1 MNKLIKKL
9 KDKNYVRAFGLM
21 SPEEQE
27 CFRKA
32 NNDNAVIMY
41 VSTEGNKAE
50 WHSGKCKFDCPDY
63 TYAIKPDYRPEPEF
77 VDLEIVQNTDRADK
91 WLGVHGALLAS
102 YDFVDLHC
110 LPSLPKFV
118 GFHYDKETT
127 ARLEDVANLMDLKE
141 TVYARLRK

>member
-1 MNKLIKKL
+1 MSEKKL
-9 KDKNYVRAFGLM
+9 NKNLYEELKSIKIASGIDNGKEPIWDGTVIRKPNQHTLENMGLV
-21 SPEEQE
+21 E
-27 CFRKA
+27 CCHYYYFL
-32 NNDNAVIMY
+32 
-41 VSTEGNKAE
+41 TEK
-50 WHSGKCKFDCPDY
+50 GKEAYKN
-63 TYAIKPDYRPEPEF
+63 YRPEPEF

>member
-1 MNKLIKKL
+1 MNKLIEKL
-9 KDKNYVRAFGLM
+9 KDKTYVRAFGLVT
-21 SPEEQE
+21 PEEQE
-27 CFRKA
+27 CYGNVGRE
-32 NNDNAVIMY
+32 NCLVY
-41 VSTEGNKAE
+41 YESGWSSTPGLHGFSNL
-50 WHSGKCKFDCPDY
+50 Y
-63 TYAIKPDYRPEPEF
+63 TYAIKPKYQPEPEF